1 MTSPPDARKESEEE
15 IAEMMAEAARLDAYF
30 ARQSPHLL
38 HRMAQTALLHLAIAE
53 ARAEQ
58 RSSQQK
64 QQ

>member
-38 HRMAQTALLHLAIAE
+38 YRMAQSALLHLAMAE
-53 ARAEQ
+53 VRADRRPSQ
-58 RSSQQK
+58 RK
-64 QQ
+64 